1 MPLRAASAEG
11 AATKSTRA
19 RRKQAD
25 FIVEANAWTIFTKLV
40 FEKPVPKRP
49 PAKAASLS
57 ARTCS
62 RVSRTMFSY
71 VAPSSCQRVAFTAAL
86 CVRTDNAL
94 CLARE
99 SGGASVFPCGAAA
112 VLDRYRM
119 QESACAV
126 ARLGWRLSSGV
137 RSAPSDVVRRICDV
151 CVSASAYRPL
161 LSLRIVGDAQR
172 VPLVPFAHLARASSC
187 VEVIGGEV
195 ADGDLATHGCI
206 VEHTHE
212 NTHTHRPLLPA
223 SSCHLCTNELSPCS
237 FPVPYAFPLQT
248 LSFIACVLYIPC
260 ETWFYST
267 LNVMR
272 RMYRLGAKKKT
283 PKEMVRRIDVCVLR
297 IAERTVQQK
306 RQAVT
311 SRVA

>member
-1 MPLRAASAEG
+1 M
-11 AATKSTRA
+11 
-19 RRKQAD
+19 
-25 FIVEANAWTIFTKLV
+25 
-40 FEKPVPKRP
+40 
-49 PAKAASLS
+49 
-57 ARTCS
+57 
-62 RVSRTMFSY
+62 
-71 VAPSSCQRVAFTAAL
+71 
-86 CVRTDNAL
+86 
-94 CLARE
+94 
-99 SGGASVFPCGAAA
+99 
-112 VLDRYRM
+112 LDRYRM

-137 RSAPSDVVRRICDV
+137 RSAPSDVVRRMCDV

-237 FPVPYAFPLQT
+237 FPVPYAFPRQT